1 MALRDVT
8 DLMNKKVLLKTGGL
22 GKNTFTPLLIE

>member
-1 MALRDVT
+1 MALRDVS

-22 GKNTFTPLLIE
+22 GKNTFYTLVN